1 MDSSS
6 PSKSTSYMS
15 SYCTP
20 AQIYLVFG
28 IIVMIISSIKT
39 KPSIVSI
46 IIHSLYIILWTLLLN
61 FICSKG
67 YVGVS
72 WFLLLLPFI
81 FIVGIIIIG
90 ISMTASKSHT

>member
-6 PSKSTSYMS
+6 SPSTSYMS

-28 IIVMIISSIKT
+28 IILMIVTSIKT
-39 KPSIVSI
+39 KPSILSV
-46 IIHSLYIILWTLLLN
+46 IIHSLYIIFWTLLLN

-72 WFLLLLPFI
+72 WFLLLLPVI
-81 FIVGIIIIG
+81 FIVGILIVGVAIY
-90 ISMTASKSHT
+90 ANKSHS